1 MKGCAV
7 FSLVLALALALSA
20 VPATAAHT
28 ASAVVGYYGV
38 YYPVIGGGAI
48 LTLTV
53 KNLASSTH
61 SINKVV
67 LDFEASGF
75 KVVWANGAGW
85 ATSNTETTCTYEVTG
100 IESPIA
106 PNATKMFSTK
116 VTLPW
121 TIAQYDFLV
130 TTTDSVAYS
139 ASFRTGNK
147 VNVSYSSC
155 GNADA
160 VDLFHASSTPTANM
174 LLPLGGDAKYDGAIL
189 RDATVSGAKLMDGA
203 VTSAKLGAA
212 SVGSLSLIDGAVTTA
227 KLADGS
233 ITTAKIV
240 DGAVTTAKLTDVAVT
255 SDKIAAGSIT
265 NSHLAAESVAGAN
278 IQANAVSDDKIT
290 NLWRTVNLPI
300 TGAQFVNGAVVSPDG
315 WWVGVDFPVPPGPSN
330 PSLGLTIEMPADWDP
345 VANPQ
350 PYVELLWFADD
361 SVNNRGKTVRWWL
374 TYARKRAG
382 QPYLATGGAVQGE
395 WTTDPVDARV
405 IQTTA
410 DVLRM
415 TLSGYKPE
423 VPNEV
428 MFMRITR
435 QPATTGVE
443 LPDEAHLIAA
453 QLWYQAKR

>member
-7 FSLVLALALALSA
+7 FSLVLALALLA

-28 ASAVVGYYGV
+28 AVAVVGYYGV

-53 KNLASSTH
+53 KNNASSTH
-61 SINKVV
+61 SINKVE

-121 TIAQYDFLV
+121 TIAQYDFAV
-130 TTTDSVAYS
+130 TTYDSGAGSY
-139 ASFRTGNK
+139 SFRTGNK

-155 GNADA
+155 GNAET

-203 VTSAKLGAA
+203 VTTPKLAD
-212 SVGSLSLIDGAVTTA
+212 LAVTNDKIAAFAVTWRN
-227 KLADGS
+227 LADGS
-233 ITTAKIV
+233 VTTPSIADDAVTDAKIP
-240 DGAVTTAKLTDVAVT
+240 D
-255 SDKIAAGSIT
+255 
-265 NSHLAAESVAGAN
+265 
-278 IQANAVSDDKIT
+278 
-290 NLWRTVNLPI
+290 LWRTVNLPI
-300 TGAQFVNGAVVSPDG
+300 LGAQLMNGAELSPDMAAAG
-315 WWVGVDFPVPPGPSN
+315 IDFPVPGGGFSPQLALP
-330 PSLGLTIEMPADWDP
+330 IEMPADWDA
-345 VANPQ
+345 VANPT
-350 PYVELLWFADD
+350 PYVELVWWAND
-361 SVNNRGKTVRWWL
+361 SVNNRGKAVRWWL
-374 TYARKRAG
+374 DYSRRRVGEPFAYTGAG
-382 QPYLATGGAVQGE
+382 IESE
-395 WTTDPVDARV
+395 WITDPLNAQI
-405 IQTTA
+405 IQSTGTY
-410 DVLRM
+410 LGM
-415 TLSGYKPE
+415 GYPSYKPE

-428 MFMRITR
+428 VSMRIMR
-435 QPATTGVE
+435 RAATIGVE
-443 LPDEAHLIAA
+443 LPASAHLLAA
-453 QLWYQAKR
+453 RLWYIATR